1 MKTKSAFFS
10 SLFILACVSLMFACS
25 AENGQDVGEAP
36 HEPIELSMVTFWP
49 ASHPQVEK
57 GHNSWIEEVETRTQ
71 GRVKIN
77 LHAGES
83 LLGAREIFSGV
94 EDGVADIGS
103 TCPAYTPGMFPLT
116 EVFELPGYRNANS
129 IAASLTVHE
138 GYKKFKEDL
147 EVDEFS
153 SVKVLMFWATGPGDI
168 MSKIPVETL
177 EDMQRL
183 EMRAAGGSAVPV
195 KTLGAV
201 PHSMPMSEA
210 YLALDQGLVNSILG
224 PTDTMKGFRLA
235 EVVQY
240 VTRTPFLYNI
250 PFVKVM
256 NQDAWNSLPE
266 DVQDIFEE
274 LNEEFVIKYGQ
285 IFADASREG
294 LQFARDEHG
303 IEVIELSGEEEDRWI
318 ERLDMVVDDWI
329 EEKKARGLPAEEA
342 VSITRELDEK
352 FSSEYGDY

>member
-1 MKTKSAFFS
+1 MKRNTLFLF
-10 SLFILACVSLMFACS
+10 LFVYCLTFILVSGCAPENDEDQ
-25 AENGQDVGEAP
+25 AEALDKPV
-36 HEPIELSMVTFWP
+36 ELSMVTFWP
-49 ASHPQVEK
+49 ASHPQVDK
-57 GHNSWIEEVETRTQ
+57 GHKAWIEEVEKRSQ

-83 LLGAREIFSGV
+83 LLGAREIYSGV

-116 EVFELPGYRNANS
+116 EVFELPGYRNVNS

-138 GYKKFKEDL
+138 GYKRFKEDL
-147 EVDEFS
+147 GVDEFS
-153 SVKVLMFWATGPGDI
+153 DVKVLMFWATGPGDI
-168 MSKIPVETL
+168 MSKIQVNTL
-177 EDMQRL
+177 EDMQHL

-224 PTDTMKGFRLA
+224 PTDTLKGFRLA

-256 NQDAWNSLPE
+256 NQDTWNALPE

-274 LNEEFVIKYGQ
+274 LNEEFVKKYGEL
-285 IFADASREG
+285 FADASREG
-294 LQFARDEHG
+294 LHFARDEHG
-303 IEVIELSGEEEDRWI
+303 IEVIELSEEEEDRWMQ
-318 ERLDMVVDDWI
+318 RLDMVVDDWMDD
-329 EEKKARGLPAEEA
+329 KSMAGLPAQEA
-342 VSITRELDEK
+342 VRITRELDEK